1 MDKTIKYQ
9 HAILELFKEYDK
21 FWGHSGG
28 LQNRI
33 IADTQQNT
41 FAMIAFG
48 WQNEE
53 SYTHLLCFHIE
64 IINGKVW
71 VHENNTEAMI
81 VNELIEKGIAE
92 EDIILGFIESEAPMY
107 QHLAAA

>member
-33 IADTQQNT
+33 IADTQQNA
-41 FAMIAFG
+41 FVMIAFG

-71 VHENNTEAMI
+71 VRENNTEALI
-81 VNELIEKGIAE
+81 VNELIEKGVAA
-92 EDIILGFIESEAPMY
+92 EDIILGFIESETPEY

>member
-9 HAILELFKEYDK
+9 HAILDLFQEYDK

-33 IADTQQNT
+33 IADIKQNT
-41 FAMIAFG
+41 FVMLSFG

-53 SYTHLLCFHIE
+53 TYTHLLCFHIE

-71 VHENNTEAMI
+71 VHENNTEALI
-81 VNELIEKGIAE
+81 VDELIGKGIAS
-92 EDIILGFIESEAPMY
+92 EDIILGFIEQDTSVY
-107 QHLAAA
+107 HHLVAA

>member
-9 HAILELFKEYDK
+9 EAILNLFEEYDR

-28 LQNRI
+28 LKNRI
-33 IADTQQNT
+33 IADTKQNA
-41 FAMIAFG
+41 FVMIAFG

-53 SYTHLLCFHIE
+53 TYTHLLCFHIE

-71 VHENNTEAMI
+71 VHENNTEALI
-81 VNELIEKGIAE
+81 VNELIEKGIPE
-92 EDIILGFIESEAPMY
+92 EDIILGFLESDALVYP
-107 QHLAAA
+107 HLAAA

>member
-9 HAILELFKEYDK
+9 QAILELFEEYDK
-21 FWGHSGG
+21 FWGDSGG

-33 IADTQQNT
+33 IADTRQNA
-41 FAMIAFG
+41 FVLIAFG

-53 SYTHLLCFHIE
+53 TYTHLLCFHIE

-71 VHENNTEAMI
+71 VHENNTEALI
-81 VNELIEKGIAE
+81 VNELVEKGVAS
-92 EDIILGFIESEAPMY
+92 EDIVLGFIEADAVAYP
-107 QHLAAA
+107 HLAAA

>member
-9 HAILELFKEYDK
+9 QAILQLFDEYDN
-21 FWGHSGG
+21 FWGRSGG

-33 IADTQQNT
+33 IADTRQNA
-41 FAMIAFG
+41 FVLIAFG

-53 SYTHLLCFHIE
+53 TYTHLLCFHIE

-71 VHENNTEAMI
+71 VRENNTEALI
-81 VNELIEKGIAE
+81 VNELIEKGVAS
-92 EDIILGFIESEAPMY
+92 EDIILGFIESEASDYP
-107 QHLAAA
+107 HLAAA

>member
-1 MDKTIKYQ
+1 MEKTIKYRN
-9 HAILELFKEYDK
+9 AILDLFQEYDK

-33 IADTQQNT
+33 IADIQHNA
-41 FAMIAFG
+41 FVMISFG

-53 SYTHLLCFHIE
+53 KYTHLLCFHIE

-71 VHENNTEAMI
+71 VHENNTEALI
-81 VNELIEKGIAE
+81 ADELIEKGVDAG
-92 EDIILGFIESEAPMY
+92 DIILGFIEPEKLDY
-107 QHLAAA
+107 QQLAAA